1 MDGGLSKVR
10 HGKKIMQMETAT
22 FHFLKR
28 LMIGIGDTIGIG
40 NVKTAQI

>member
-10 HGKKIMQMETAT
+10 HGKEIMQMETAT

-28 LMIGIGDTIGIG
+28 LIGIGDTIGIG